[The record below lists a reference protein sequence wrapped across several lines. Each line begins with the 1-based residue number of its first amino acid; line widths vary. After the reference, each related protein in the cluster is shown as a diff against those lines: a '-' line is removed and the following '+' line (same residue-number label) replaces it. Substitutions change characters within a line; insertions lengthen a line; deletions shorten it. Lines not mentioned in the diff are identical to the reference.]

1 MTAVELVT
9 VELAFSLGAAGAS
22 ALALLVRAL
31 APRAVASADGV
42 AATRS
47 GVRRFLM
54 GLFNGPALFLLSVLL
69 MKSGPGKV
77 PGLILFALLTG
88 LLLFG
93 LAAELPTLGERLLV
107 DEGNPGGPVG
117 PQRNPSGIPARLRAS
132 ALAGALLAVALFVP
146 FLGQAAALVV
156 LLRGLGTAVF
166 WLFTRRNPD

>member
-1 MTAVELVT
+1 MTAVELIT

-31 APRAVASADGV
+31 APRAVASADAV

-47 GVRRFLM
+47 GIRRFLM

-77 PGLILFALLTG
+77 PGVLLFVLLAG

-93 LAAELPTLGERLLV
+93 LAAELPALGDRLL
-107 DEGNPGGPVG
+107 PGTGE
-117 PQRNPSGIPARLRAS
+117 SRLRAS
-132 ALAGALLAVALFVP
+132 ALAGALLAVGMFVP

>member
-1 MTAVELVT
+1 MTAVELIT

-47 GVRRFLM
+47 GIRRFLM

-69 MKSGPGKV
+69 MKGGPGKV
-77 PGLILFALLTG
+77 PGVLLFVLLAG

-93 LAAELPTLGERLLV
+93 LAAELPALGDRLL
-107 DEGNPGGPVG
+107 
-117 PQRNPSGIPARLRAS
+117 SGTGESRLRAS
-132 ALAGALLAVALFVP
+132 ALAGALLAVGMFVP
-146 FLGQAAALVV
+146 ILGQAAALVV

>member
-47 GVRRFLM
+47 GIRRFLM

-69 MKSGPGKV
+69 IKSGPGKV

-93 LAAELPTLGERLLV
+93 LGAELPTLGERLLGG
-107 DEGNPGGPVG
+107 DPG
-117 PQRNPSGIPARLRAS
+117 PARLRAS
-132 ALAGALLAVALFVP
+132 TLAGALLAVAMFVP

>member
-47 GVRRFLM
+47 GIRRFLM

-93 LAAELPTLGERLLV
+93 LAAELPILGERLL
-107 DEGNPGGPVG
+107 GGD
-117 PQRNPSGIPARLRAS
+117 SGGARLRAS
-132 ALAGALLAVALFVP
+132 ALAGALLAVGMFVP
-146 FLGQAAALVV
+146 FLGQATALVV